1 VSEEQV
7 VVVMKQ
13 IAVGTFEAQ
22 SEKEQHSKGAS
33 ANLISCLLATSFGFW
48 HNKEPTSQLAG
59 LVELTLAGT
68 LVEEILIPTQDFEL
82 AQNAQYQFR
91 HLNFGGN
98 SCLGKRAF

>member
-33 ANLISCLLATSFGFW
+33 ANLICLLVGNQFW
-48 HNKEPTSQLAG
+48 ILA
-59 LVELTLAGT
+59 
-68 LVEEILIPTQDFEL
+68 
-82 AQNAQYQFR
+82 
-91 HLNFGGN
+91 
-98 SCLGKRAF
+98 